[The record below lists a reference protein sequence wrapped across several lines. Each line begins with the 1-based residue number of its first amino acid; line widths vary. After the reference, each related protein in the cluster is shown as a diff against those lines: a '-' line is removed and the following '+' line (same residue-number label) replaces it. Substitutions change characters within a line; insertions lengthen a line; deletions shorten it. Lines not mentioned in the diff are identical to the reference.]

1 VENDPLEKDPVYMFP
16 PSYDIGVYDMSLRER
31 LARCV
36 ALRSS
41 QGPTLLE
48 LSALDLARRQ
58 KSMPSN
64 TIQKRQRLKASQF
77 SIIKFSI
84 VSLSIII

>member
-1 VENDPLEKDPVYMFP
+1 MENDPLEKDPVYMFP

-31 LARCV
+31 LASCV

-41 QGPTLLE
+41 QGPKLLE

-64 TIQKRQRLKASQF
+64 TIQKRQRLKAETKASH
-77 SIIKFSI
+77 
-84 VSLSIII
+84 SLAS